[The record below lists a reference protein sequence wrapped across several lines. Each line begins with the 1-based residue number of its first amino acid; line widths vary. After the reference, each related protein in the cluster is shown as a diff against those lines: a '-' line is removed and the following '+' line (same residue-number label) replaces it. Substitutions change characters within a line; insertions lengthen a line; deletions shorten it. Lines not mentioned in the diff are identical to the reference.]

1 MFFLRRRTRHKSL
14 CPLYDNADIA
24 VDPRVP
30 HIRTR
35 QVKALS
41 RLDFVRGIKVSAPR
55 KVLGNY
61 TKAAEAFRDRGEF
74 GILCPP
80 RVEARMAHTRSVY
93 FLLGLDRCCE
103 GDLGEAMSHRSK
115 PPSLVAGG
123 HSGLESS
130 ETGSRAASVHGCP
143 EEVVEP
149 FRHRRVREHAVT

>member
-1 MFFLRRRTRHKSL
+1 VIHSAWGLARKTTRE
-14 CPLYDNADIA
+14 A
-24 VDPRVP
+24 RVP

-61 TKAAEAFRDRGEF
+61 TKAAEAFRDR
-74 GILCPP
+74 
-80 RVEARMAHTRSVY
+80 
-93 FLLGLDRCCE
+93 
-103 GDLGEAMSHRSK
+103 GEAMSHRSK